1 MNKTKIDDVVDFLKK
16 FAGDDGIPVI
26 NGTDWEEMNNL
37 FKKEEI
43 KEGMA
48 EYVLKYSVL
57 FPFRHIPIEDVEKK
71 FKELRAAPHMEFIM
85 RDAGTVTEKYT
96 DYKYP
101 YSTHGKFVISYG
113 HYFNDISNYYQQR
126 NRYDCGSH
134 GFVSPNE
141 YWYSPDLLKKMNW
154 TFWSL
159 VIMI

>member
-57 FPFRHIPIEDVEKK
+57 FPCVML
-71 FKELRAAPHMEFIM
+71 EL
-85 RDAGTVTEKYT
+85 
-96 DYKYP
+96 
-101 YSTHGKFVISYG
+101 
-113 HYFNDISNYYQQR
+113 
-126 NRYDCGSH
+126 
-134 GFVSPNE
+134 
-141 YWYSPDLLKKMNW
+141 LLKNIQITNIHTQHMV
-154 TFWSL
+154 SL
-159 VIMI
+159 